1 MQCPKCD
8 QSLRIGVSYITF
20 TGDHTPDTETKAFTN
35 LPMICINPDCLVYGG
50 QDLSNPA
57 QIVETIVS
65 QLN

>member
-8 QSLRIGVSYITF
+8 QSLRIGVSFITF
-20 TGDHTPDTETKAFTN
+20 TGDHEPNQETKAFTN
-35 LPMICINPDCLVYGG
+35 LPMICINPECLSYGG
-50 QDLSNPA
+50 NDLSKPK